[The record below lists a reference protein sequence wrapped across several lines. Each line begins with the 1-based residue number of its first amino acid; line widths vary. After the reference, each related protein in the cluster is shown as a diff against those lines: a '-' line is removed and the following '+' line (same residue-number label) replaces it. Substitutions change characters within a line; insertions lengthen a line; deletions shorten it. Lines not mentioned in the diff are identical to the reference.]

1 LAENSFRPE
10 EQQIRANEN
19 KNTHTPSRRESD
31 LCGTNQFISVCYHV
45 VLMVEVAEVMKEWKV
60 RSLLLFKKKNKS
72 PRKTL
77 CAQNTAHISISLSL
91 SAGTQKY
98 GNNVKNAKLHSRS
111 SSTIQT
117 SKESRLVIAV
127 SLFSSSFFLV
137 AVMCVCVFVFLFF
150 L

>member
-1 LAENSFRPE
+1 MWYKSIYQCLLPCRINGGG
-10 EQQIRANEN
+10 
-19 KNTHTPSRRESD
+19 SRGDERMESA
-31 LCGTNQFISVCYHV
+31 QFTFI
-45 VLMVEVAEVMKEWKV
+45 L
-60 RSLLLFKKKNKS
+60 KKNKS

-127 SLFSSSFFLV
+127 SLFSSPFFLV

>member
-1 LAENSFRPE
+1 
-10 EQQIRANEN
+10 
-19 KNTHTPSRRESD
+19 
-31 LCGTNQFISVCYHV
+31 
-45 VLMVEVAEVMKEWKV
+45 MVEVAEVMKEWKV

-98 GNNVKNAKLHSRS
+98 GNNVKNVAKLHSRS